1 MRSTKSDPS
10 ASILSAESKWPEV
23 WLWIYF
29 VSGCATVRHWPAQ
42 DMTRLLIC
50 RELMKAKQMLG
61 FDFGDWTRV
70 QNMLGMLIWT
80 EEDQGIGLELWED
93 ICQIV
98 QP

>member
-1 MRSTKSDPS
+1 VAGGVALDLLCERMRDCE
-10 ASILSAESKWPEV
+10 A
-23 WLWIYF
+23 F
-29 VSGCATVRHWPAQ
+29 AQ

-50 RELMKAKQMLG
+50 RELMKMKQMLG
-61 FDFGDWTRV
+61 FDFGDWARV
-70 QNMLGMLIWT
+70 RNMLRMLIWT

>member
-29 VSGCATVRHWPAQ
+29 ASGCATVRHWPAQ

-98 QP
+98 